1 MSLGPRDRS
10 GMVAGS
16 LGSVGK
22 RDPQGREMS
31 RGFGDEQII
40 LRNAGYVNHGS
51 RLKASL
57 GRVVEYSF

>member
-1 MSLGPRDRS
+1 
-10 GMVAGS
+10 MVAGS